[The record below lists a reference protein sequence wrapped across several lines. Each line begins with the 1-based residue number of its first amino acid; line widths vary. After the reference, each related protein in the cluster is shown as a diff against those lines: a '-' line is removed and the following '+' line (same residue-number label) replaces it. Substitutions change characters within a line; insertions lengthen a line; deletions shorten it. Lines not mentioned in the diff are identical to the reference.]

1 MQKKCWHVMT
11 SARMLCGVSIFFAFL
26 KVFKLLNMLA
36 KFQANSSYLSEKKKK
51 KKKDFPHERLRSCFR
66 TYF

>member
-36 KFQANSSYLSEKKKK
+36 KFQANSSSLSEKKK